1 VAPRAVHRWQPLAD
15 DVLPGQVGGAAGGAK
30 WQLRQLL
37 DLAIVDAEEVPCQLA
52 PVAAGGGMQCRHRT
66 VRGKAKA
73 DRVGNALAGDGG
85 GGTDGGGDRKVKV
98 RRVLDLLQ
106 EGRSHLLMGQEEEGR
121 IRVLMSGSRSRRVGE
136 REKKWCAAVAAGDQK
151 IIVVAA
157 AAIDAGHGAAAVVM
171 SSCKKPCAL
180 LS

>member
-1 VAPRAVHRWQPLAD
+1 
-15 DVLPGQVGGAAGGAK
+15 VGDGGVQ

-52 PVAAGGGMQCRHRT
+52 PVAASCGVQGRHRT

-73 DRVGNALAGDGG
+73 DRVGNVLAGDGG
-85 GGTDGGGDRKVKV
+85 GGADGGDRKVKV

-106 EGRSHLLMGQEEEGR
+106 EGRSRLLTWQEEEG
-121 IRVLMSGSRSRRVGE
+121 IRVLMNGSIRSRRVGE
-136 REKKWCAAVAAGDQK
+136 WEKKRCAAVAAGDQK